1 MKVIQS
7 QAKPSSRIS
16 NKTKEPGQIHCL
28 ITGFDA
34 FGGSNDNPSQT
45 IVESLPKS
53 IKLRK
58 SKVTLDLHSLVLPSC
73 GDNSWRILRRALD
86 AVPVTQPVCIVLTGV
101 AAHRGSISIERFAL
115 NIRDYRIKDN
125 CGEEWHGDR
134 IAENGPEA
142 FRTDVD
148 VEFLTQRLRKKGLP
162 TDISNHCGTFVCNEI
177 YYRALLACQQA
188 GRKHKS
194 VFVHI
199 PSPTLFGTKLR
210 EQGNEAFEGRT
221 RGRTNQIAI
230 LRNAVL
236 DIASVLAEELLAE
249 QTENY
254 IKA

>member
-34 FGGSNDNPSQT
+34 FGGSDNNPSQE
-45 IVESLPKS
+45 IVETLPKS

-58 SKVTLDLHSLVLPSC
+58 SKVTLDLHALVLPSC
-73 GDNSWRILRRALD
+73 GDNSWRLLRRALE
-86 AVPVTQPVCIVLTGV
+86 AVPIQQPLCVVLTGV
-101 AAHRGSISIERFAL
+101 AAHRSSISIERFAL

-125 CGEEWHGDR
+125 CGEEWHGEP
-134 IAENGPEA
+134 IAENAPEA

-148 VEFLTQRLRKKGLP
+148 VDFLTQRMRKKGLP
-162 TDISNHCGTFVCNEI
+162 TEISNHCGTFVCNEI
-177 YYRALLACQQA
+177 YYRLLLACQQT

-194 VFVHI
+194 VFVHV
-199 PSPTLFGTKLR
+199 PSPTLFGIRLR
-210 EQGNEAFEGRT
+210 EQGDERFENRT
-221 RGRTNQIAI
+221 RGRNNQLAI

-236 DIASVLAEELLAE
+236 DITSVLAEEMLAE

-254 IKA
+254 LKA

>member
-7 QAKPSSRIS
+7 QAKPSSRIP

-34 FGGSNDNPSQT
+34 FGGSDSNPSQV
-45 IVESLPKS
+45 IVEGLPKS

-86 AVPVTQPVCIVLTGV
+86 AVPVQHPLCVVLTGV
-101 AAHRGSISIERFAL
+101 AAHRASITIERFAL

-125 CGEEWHGDR
+125 CGEQWHGDR
-134 IAENGPEA
+134 ISDNAPEA

-148 VEFLTQRLRKKGLP
+148 VDFLTERLRKKGLP
-162 TDISNHCGTFVCNEI
+162 TEISNHCGTFVCNEI
-177 YYRALLACQQA
+177 YYRLLLACQQA
-188 GRKHKS
+188 DRKHKS
-194 VFVHI
+194 VFVHV
-199 PSPTLFGTKLR
+199 PSPTLFGAKLR
-210 EQGNEAFEGRT
+210 EIGNEKFEGRT
-221 RGRTNQIAI
+221 KGRDNQIEI

-236 DIASVLAEELLAE
+236 DIASVLAEEMLVE
-249 QTENY
+249 HTESY
-254 IKA
+254 LKA